1 MRKLAVYLVID
12 ISGSMRGEPIKVINQ
27 CLQSLIK
34 DLRSNPMA
42 LETVWLSLMEFGT
55 EAKTVVPLTEILQ
68 VRLPELSVHGRTSL
82 GAALKLVKLETESNF
97 VRSTQEVRGDY
108 KPLVFILTDG
118 HPTDGW
124 KIAADALKTDGVA
137 NVIACGLGHN
147 VTRDT
152 LARVG
157 HTAILIESG
166 DTNGLIEY
174 FKWVSQ
180 SIQVSVDS
188 IANRQPES
196 GLVPIPEEI
205 VIV

>member
-12 ISGSMRGEPIKVINQ
+12 ISGSMRGNPIKVINQ
-27 CLQSLIK
+27 CLQLLIK

-42 LETVWLSLMEFGT
+42 LETVWLSLIEFGT
-55 EAKTVVPLTEILQ
+55 EAKNVVPLTEILQ
-68 VRLPELSVHGRTSL
+68 VRLPELSVQGRTSL

-124 KIAADALKTDGVA
+124 KIAADALKIHGVA

-152 LARVG
+152 LVRVG

-174 FKWVSQ
+174 FKWISQ
-180 SIQVSVDS
+180 SIQVNVDS
-188 IANRQPES
+188 IANRQPEA